1 LKLVNDI
8 AFAVVKQRKKEF
20 KESRQQNG
28 GVGEAGRSDIIS
40 LYLQRHD
47 EESELTFSP
56 SSPLRFLAPSLS
68 AEDGELSDDV
78 LRDVVINFMIA
89 GRDTTANV
97 T

>member
-56 SSPLRFLAPSLS
+56 SSPLRLLAPSLS

-97 T
+97 A